1 MVSTRRP
8 PLYPGYPYPSLGME
22 QLAAW
27 HRNPYSIPLSSAPGS
42 PMARFAKSP
51 KKFHYVVDSSHH
63 DKHNSSHF

>member
-1 MVSTRRP
+1 MKTMMTMSRLWSLAINTHCDDLRP

-42 PMARFAKSP
+42 PMARYKIMF
-51 KKFHYVVDSSHH
+51 SSL
-63 DKHNSSHF
+63 